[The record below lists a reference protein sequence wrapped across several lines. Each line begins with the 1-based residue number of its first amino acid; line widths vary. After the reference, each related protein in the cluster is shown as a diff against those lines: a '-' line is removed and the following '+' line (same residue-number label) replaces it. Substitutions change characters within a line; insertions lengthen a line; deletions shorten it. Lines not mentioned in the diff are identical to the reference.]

1 MDEVLEQEAGLIKE
15 GEKHKDIQEISNYR
29 SALFQASEHLQT
41 YPTRFNLILQLYS
54 ILLNSVRGQNKSLGS
69 FRND

>member
-15 GEKHKDIQEISNYR
+15 GEKHKDIQEISKYR

-41 YPTRFNLILQLYS
+41 YPIRFNLILQL
-54 ILLNSVRGQNKSLGS
+54 
-69 FRND
+69 